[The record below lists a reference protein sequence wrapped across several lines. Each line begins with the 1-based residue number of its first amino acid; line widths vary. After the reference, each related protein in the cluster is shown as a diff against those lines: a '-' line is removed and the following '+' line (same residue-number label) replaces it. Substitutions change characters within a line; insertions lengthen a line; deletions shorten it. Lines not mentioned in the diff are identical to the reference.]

1 MIKKSDPAVNI
12 GLIVP
17 FVPVDPVRLMKEM
30 GAVVYL
36 NYVEQLTPDLV
47 EELHEAGYL
56 VDGSV
61 INTKERLN
69 IAQKLGVDLAESDNP
84 ELILEL
90 LEEENAG

>member
-1 MIKKSDPAVNI
+1 M
-12 GLIVP
+12 
-17 FVPVDPVRLMKEM
+17 
-30 GAVVYL
+30 
-36 NYVEQLTPDLV
+36 
-47 EELHEAGYL
+47 
-56 VDGSV
+56 DGSV